1 MADFDV
7 DFDSISELIS
17 SLNKADLF
25 DEETQRKL
33 LSAAADELMDAV
45 REESNRSGF
54 DLKQIT
60 TKLSKSKK
68 IKRDK
73 TGDSYVT
80 VTVSGKNQRGE
91 RNATVA
97 FVLNYG
103 RSEKYG
109 IIKGSYFWTRAA
121 KRSSKTVLDTYEKT
135 ITQELKERKL
145 I

>member
-7 DFDSISELIS
+7 DIS
-17 SLNKADLF
+17 SVSDLIRSLNDAGLF
-25 DEETQRKL
+25 DEDTQNKL
-33 LSAAADELMDAV
+33 LSAAADDLMDAV
-45 REESNRSGF
+45 REEANRSGF
-54 DLKQIT
+54 DLKKT
-60 TKLSKSKK
+60 LTKLSKSKK
-68 IKRDK
+68 VKRDK
-73 TGDSYVT
+73 TGNSYLT

-103 RSEKYG
+103 RSKKYG
-109 IIKGSYFWTRAA
+109 KITGSYFWTRAV
-121 KRSSKTVLDTYEKT
+121 KRSSKTVLSTYEKT